1 MFFVA
6 FSPSSYLDCQ
16 RGQYFASWYCR
27 WGGGAVRGFYYYD
40 YDIPYSTLID
50 LARLTIR
57 KIYTYLPKL
66 PYLTLLEGPMI
77 MDIGLPIARNH

>member
-16 RGQYFASWYCR
+16 RGQFFCIMALLLGWRGSSRVLLLRLRHTLQYFDRPGKAYR
-27 WGGGAVRGFYYYD
+27 
-40 YDIPYSTLID
+40 PED
-50 LARLTIR
+50 L
-57 KIYTYLPKL
+57 YLPNL

-77 MDIGLPIARNH
+77 VDIGLPITRDH

>member
-6 FSPSSYLDCQ
+6 FFSLPVTLTAKGDSS
-16 RGQYFASWYCR
+16 FASWYCC

-57 KIYTYLPKL
+57 EIYTYLT
-66 PYLTLLEGPMI
+66 YLT
-77 MDIGLPIARNH
+77 

>member
-16 RGQYFASWYCR
+16 RGQFFASWYCC

-40 YDIPYSTLID
+40 YDIPLQYFDRPGKAYHPGD
-50 LARLTIR
+50 L
-57 KIYTYLPKL
+57 YLPNL

-77 MDIGLPIARNH
+77 VDIGLPITRNH